1 MPAHL
6 FVEKITSH
14 FATLTDPRI
23 ERSKRHTLLNIFIL
37 ALCATLGG
45 ADSWADVERFC
56 DAKLDFFRRFLDLP
70 NGIPSHD
77 TFSRVF
83 RILDP
88 DALLIAVQSWLSD
101 FRAAI
106 DREHVAIDGKTLRGS
121 FDTAAGKSSL
131 HLVSAW
137 ATEARVSLG
146 QLAVADKSNEITAI
160 PLLIELLDLTGCI
173 VTIDAM
179 GCQKDIAVAI
189 RDAEA
194 DYVLALKDN
203 HPTLHDAV
211 RDLFAD
217 ALFQESP
224 APELRHTR
232 TVDRGHGR
240 KERRDYYILPIPN
253 DLCQKDEWRDLH
265 SVGMVHRQCERDGR
279 SVEEMCFYLSSLP
292 PQVKKFARVVRGHW
306 GIENHLHWS
315 LDVTFSEDASR
326 VRKERGPENLAIFR
340 RLALSILKSDTTDDD
355 WLSGKRH
362 RAGWNESFLL
372 QLLTGIKGI

>member
-1 MPAHL
+1 MPASP
-6 FVEKITSH
+6 FVELIANH
-14 FATLTDPRI
+14 FANLTDPRI
-23 ERSKRHTLLNIFIL
+23 ERTKRHTLINIFVL

-45 ADSWADVERFC
+45 ADGWADVERFAK
-56 DAKLDFFRRFLDLP
+56 AKLDFFRRFLDLP

-88 DALLIAVQSWLSD
+88 DALLVAVQSWLSD
-101 FRAAI
+101 FRSAVAG
-106 DREHVAIDGKTLRGS
+106 EHVAIDGKTLRGS
-121 FDTAAGKSSL
+121 FDTAAGKSPL

-160 PLLIELLDLTGCI
+160 PLLMELLDLKGCV

-179 GCQKDIAVAI
+179 GCQKDIAAAI

-203 HPTLHDAV
+203 HPHLHDAV
-211 RDLFAD
+211 RDAFTEVL
-217 ALFQESP
+217 LQESASP
-224 APELRHTR
+224 DVRHTR

-240 KERRDYYILPIPN
+240 KEIRDYYIMPIPA
-253 DLCQKDEWRDLH
+253 DLCQKEEWQDLK
-265 SVGMVHRQCERDGR
+265 SVGMVFRQCERGGR

-292 PQVKKFARVVRGHW
+292 PRAKKFGRVVRGHW
-306 GIENHLHWS
+306 AIENQLHWS
-315 LDVTFSEDASR
+315 LDVTFSEDACR
-326 VRKERGPENLAIFR
+326 VRKDRGPENLGIFR

-355 WLSGKRH
+355 WLRGKRN
-362 RAGWNESFLL
+362 RAGWSEDFLL
-372 QLLTGIKGI
+372 QLLTGFKAD